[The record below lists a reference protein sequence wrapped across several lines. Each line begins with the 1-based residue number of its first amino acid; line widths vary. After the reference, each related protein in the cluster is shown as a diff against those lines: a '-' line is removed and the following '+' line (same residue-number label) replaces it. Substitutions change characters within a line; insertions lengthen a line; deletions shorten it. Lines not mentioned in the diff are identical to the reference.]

1 MTTEDPQ
8 YIPGQILTGGPFPRR
23 RNGTGVL
30 TSIDVSSGK
39 VRWRHHLPYPAQGGA
54 LITSTGLDQC
64 AVSLLARGEAP
75 ASDGFERAM
84 DGYAAAIGL
93 VRKEGLT
100 RGLPSD
106 MVERV
111 FAISIR
117 A

>member
-1 MTTEDPQ
+1 M
-8 YIPGQILTGGPFPRR
+8 
-23 RNGTGVL
+23 
-30 TSIDVSSGK
+30 
-39 VRWRHHLPYPAQGGA
+39 H
-54 LITSTGLDQC
+54 QC

-111 FAISIR
+111 FALGFALEQLRLNLRGSDGPSPKLSALRILCRLSPEAKR
-117 A
+117 DESVA